1 MILIEGKKVAEK
13 RREKIIAR
21 LKDLNGTPSLVVIR
35 VGDDP
40 ASEIY
45 IRLKRKMCEELG
57 INFTEYHLEKDITQE
72 ELLNLIYKLNDDK
85 SVNAI
90 LLQSPIPYHLD
101 IMQAFEAINPD
112 KDVDGFSPIN
122 TGRLVQGQD
131 SFRACTPSGIMMLL
145 DEYGI
150 NVEGKNCVV
159 IGRSNIV
166 GKPMAELLLNANG
179 TITICHSK
187 TKNLSEI
194 TKTADIVVVAIGSPN
209 FITGDMIKEDAVVID
224 VGINRIPGT
233 NKVVGD
239 VDFESVKKKASYI
252 TPVPGGVGPMTIIAL
267 MENVIKAYELQ
278 NK

>member
-1 MILIEGKKVAEK
+1 MILLEGKQVAEK
-13 RREKIIAR
+13 RREKIVEK
-21 LKDLNGTPSLVVIR
+21 LKELKGTPSFAVIR

-45 IRLKRKMCEELG
+45 IRIKRKMCEELG
-57 INFTEYHLEKDITQE
+57 INFTEYHLEKDVTQE
-72 ELLNLIYKLNDDK
+72 ALLDVIKKLNDDK
-85 SVNAI
+85 SVHAI

-101 IMQAFEAINPD
+101 IMQAFEAIDPN
-112 KDVDGFSPIN
+112 KDVDGFSPVN
-122 TGRLVQGQD
+122 TGRLVQGQP
-131 SFRACTPSGIMMLL
+131 SFKACTPYGIMMLL

-150 NVEGKNCVV
+150 SVEGKNCVV

-194 TKTADIVVVAIGSPN
+194 TKTADILVVAIGSPN

-233 NKVVGD
+233 NKIVGD
-239 VDFESVKKKASYI
+239 VDFESAKNKASYI

-267 MENVIKAYELQ
+267 MENIIKAYELR

>member
-1 MILIEGKKVAEK
+1 MILIEGKQVAEK
-13 RREKIIAR
+13 RREKIVEK
-21 LKDLNGTPSLVVIR
+21 LKELKGTPSFAVIR

-45 IRLKRKMCEELG
+45 IRIKRKMCEELG
-57 INFTEYHLEKDITQE
+57 INFTEYHLEKDVTQE
-72 ELLNLIYKLNDDK
+72 ALLDVIKKLNDDK
-85 SVNAI
+85 SVHAI

-101 IMQAFEAINPD
+101 IMQAFEAIDPN
-112 KDVDGFSPIN
+112 KDVDGFSPVN
-122 TGRLVQGQD
+122 TGRLVQGQP
-131 SFRACTPSGIMMLL
+131 SFKACTPYGIMMLL

-150 NVEGKNCVV
+150 SVEGKNCVV

-194 TKTADIVVVAIGSPN
+194 TKTADILVVAIGSPN
-209 FITGDMIKEDAVVID
+209 FVTGDMIKEDAVVID

-233 NKVVGD
+233 NKIVGD
-239 VDFESVKKKASYI
+239 VDFESAKNKASYI

-267 MENVIKAYELQ
+267 MENIIKAYELQ

>member
-13 RREKIIAR
+13 RREKIIAK
-21 LKDLNGTPSLVVIR
+21 LKELKGTPSLVVIR

-45 IRLKRKMCEELG
+45 IRIKRKMCDELG

-72 ELLNLIYKLNDDK
+72 DLLNLIYKLNDDV

-101 IMQAFEAINPD
+101 IIQAFEAINPD

-150 NVEGKNCVV
+150 SVEGKNCVV

-209 FITGDMIKEDAVVID
+209 FITGDMIKENAVVID

-239 VDFESVKKKASYI
+239 VDFESAKEKASYI

>member
-1 MILIEGKKVAEK
+1 MILIEGKQVAEK
-13 RREKIIAR
+13 RREKIVEK
-21 LKDLNGTPSLVVIR
+21 LKELKGTPSFAVIR

-45 IRLKRKMCEELG
+45 IRIKRKMCEELG
-57 INFTEYHLEKDITQE
+57 INFTEYHLEKDVTQE
-72 ELLNLIYKLNDDK
+72 ALLDVIKKLNDDK
-85 SVNAI
+85 SVHAI

-101 IMQAFEAINPD
+101 IMQAFEAIDPN
-112 KDVDGFSPIN
+112 KDVDGFSPVN
-122 TGRLVQGQD
+122 TGRLVQGQP
-131 SFRACTPSGIMMLL
+131 SFKACTPYGIMMLL

-150 NVEGKNCVV
+150 SVEGKNCVV

-194 TKTADIVVVAIGSPN
+194 TKTADILVVAIGSPN

-233 NKVVGD
+233 NKIVGD
-239 VDFESVKKKASYI
+239 VDFESAKNKASYI

-267 MENVIKAYELQ
+267 MENIIKAYELQ